1 MSEPDR
7 DSVERCAE
15 GLLALLE
22 ADRRKRRQ
30 PSARDRA
37 AGDEAVAL
45 LRELDDG
52 ALLATLKKI
61 RHAGTEDTRRGGTK
75 ATPGAG
81 PEPGRA
87 SVALWLVTATLTG
100 AIIMGLELVAFRLY
114 APYLGYSI
122 YVWGTM
128 ISVVMVALSLG
139 YAFGGWLADRSRSD
153 VPLYMVILASA
164 FYQLLIVC
172 TVRALLPSVAP
183 AGEFL
188 GTTVATVIIFVPPMA
203 GLAITGPFVI
213 RLLTRIGHVGVTAGR
228 VYALSTV
235 GSIAGILVT
244 SFLLVPALGTQA
256 TLQVACA
263 ASAVVG
269 VGGLIRRQRIALV
282 GLAPALLVPLT
293 PEVTWGT
300 NTLWVCDSAYN
311 LVRVVRD
318 GTQLKL
324 VLNNESSIATRR
336 EESTGWT
343 GGYYDDFAL
352 GPLLVPAKTALT
364 LGMGAGASIA
374 STHAVD
380 PAVEFD
386 AVEID
391 PKVIEAGTRFFGIDP
406 EDERL
411 NIYIADA
418 RPWLAAN
425 ERRYDLVHVDL
436 YQGGPYIP
444 FYLVTEEFFRSVR
457 AHMTDQALII
467 MNVLDLSRERDLLN
481 ATGATLKRVFPSVVV
496 LSRGR
501 GNHMVYAFAKER
513 SAAEVRATLTRRDGT
528 DPVSV
533 LAQTAVPKIT
543 DLDPPL
549 GIPVFTD
556 DWAPVEEMTRRMLAD
571 FSDLLE
577 DGGGSDYG
585 WP

>member
-1 MSEPDR
+1 MSEPER
-7 DSVERCAE
+7 DSAERCAE
-15 GLLALLE
+15 GLLPLLE
-22 ADRRKRRQ
+22 ADRRKRKR

-37 AGDEAVAL
+37 AGDEALAL
-45 LRELDDG
+45 LRRLDDE
-52 ALLATLKKI
+52 ALLAALKKI
-61 RHAGTEDTRRGGTK
+61 RHAGTEDTRPAGIK
-75 ATPGAG
+75 AGHTAG

-87 SVALWLVTATLTG
+87 SVVLWLVTATLTG

-128 ISVVMVALSLG
+128 IAVVMAALALG

-153 VPLYMVILASA
+153 APLYVVILASA

-172 TVRALLPSVAP
+172 TVRMLLPSVAQ

-188 GTTVATVIIFVPPMA
+188 GTTVATVIIFVPPMT

-244 SFLLVPALGTQA
+244 SFLLLPAFGTQA

-269 VGGLIRRQRIALV
+269 VVGLVRKQRIALV
-282 GLAPALLVPLT
+282 GLAPALLVPFT
-293 PEVTWGT
+293 PDVTWGA

-324 VLNNESSIATRR
+324 VLNNETSIATRR

-352 GPLLVPAKTALT
+352 GPLLVPAKKALT
-364 LGMGAGASIA
+364 LGMGAGASIT

-380 PAVEFD
+380 PNVEFD

-411 NIYIADA
+411 NIHIADA

-425 ERRYDLVHVDL
+425 QQHYDMVHVDL

-457 AHMTDQALII
+457 AHLTDQGLII
-467 MNVLDLSRERDLLN
+467 MNVLDVSRERDLLN

-501 GNHMVYAFAKER
+501 GNHMVYAFARER
-513 SAAEVRATLTRRDGT
+513 SAAEVRATLARRDGT
-528 DPVSV
+528 DPVSI
-533 LAQTAVPKIT
+533 LAQTAVPRIT
-543 DLDPPL
+543 DLDPPD
-549 GIPVFTD
+549 GTPFFTD
-556 DWAPVEEMTRRMLAD
+556 DCAPVEEMTRRMLAS
-571 FSDLLE
+571 FGDLPE
-577 DGGGSDYG
+577 ERNGSD
-585 WP
+585 